1 MDVLKSIFENRR
13 LIKSLAYNDFKTKY
27 AGSQFGIIW
36 AFVQPVVTILIYVFV
51 FQVMSGA
58 APTDNGYPYVLWL
71 IAGLVPWFYFSE
83 AITSGTTCLVEYS
96 YLVKKVMFN
105 ISILPVIKVLSA
117 LFVHLFFVGFSI
129 VIFILAGK
137 MPTLYYLQI
146 VYYMICMIVLST
158 ALSYIASA
166 ILPFFKDFSQVVN
179 IILMVGMW
187 VCPIM
192 WNLNLCPEQYHWIL
206 RLNPI
211 FYIVQGYRD
220 SMIDGIG
227 IWERPVAFAYFWI
240 VTLILLVIGI
250 KMFKKLSVHFSDVL

>member
-1 MDVLKSIFENRR
+1 MDILKEVYRNRKFVR
-13 LIKSLAYNDFKTKY
+13 TLAYNDFKTKY
-27 AGSQFGIIW
+27 AGSQFGIVW
-36 AFVQPVVTILIYVFV
+36 AFIQPVVTILIYVFV

-83 AITSGTTCLVEYS
+83 SVMNGTSCLVEYS

-105 ISILPVIKVLSA
+105 ISVLPFVKVISA
-117 LFVHLFFVGFSI
+117 LFVHLFFIAFSI
-129 VIFILAGK
+129 VVFICAGK
-137 MPTLYYLQI
+137 FPNLYYLQI
-146 VYYMICMIVLST
+146 FYYLFSMIVLSV
-158 ALSYIASA
+158 ALSYICCS
-166 ILPFFKDFSQVVN
+166 ILPFFRDFSQVVN
-179 IILMVGMW
+179 IIMMIGMW

-192 WNLNLCPEQYHWIL
+192 WNLSLCPEKYQWIL

-220 SMIDGIG
+220 AMIDGI
-227 IWERPVAFAYFWI
+227 WFWQRPVAFVYYWI
-240 VTLILLVIGI
+240 VTLLLLIIGI